1 VIYKQVRSLKSFF
14 FQNIFIFTII
24 FLGLISIAL
33 LWTKRQAE
41 VAEYTLEAL
50 FMIYAFLG
58 FWWTKRQK
66 IIPSILFIRYF
77 SILYLVLSYLYAV
90 SYKGAN
96 VQDFLLIYKFV
107 IYLFFLT
114 FLTGK
119 ELMTF
124 QGTNRLFFV
133 VLGLFFTKYLAAIV
147 VMHENR
153 PILYM
158 ENNFELMFV
167 YALYLVRYSVTREKA
182 LLILAFV
189 GLITILSLSRS
200 SLLMY
205 SVLVLFVFYD
215 LFERTRVFIIPGAI
229 LVLGVVA
236 YVVFSQRSDS
246 LEDVDRYRFML
257 VWWTQVKDWNIFEW
271 LLGAPRVS
279 RLSGGACSYMNY
291 FKMMFSRSGDGTC
304 YSVVLHSFLLR
315 VIYDHGLLVLF
326 FIVYSCYKL
335 LVKSGVRK
343 DVSLVFISIVLIN
356 GLSVSSFNNL
366 FFAVSMVFLMTT
378 NLRFLEPEEN
388 EEKYKHKLGTE

>member
-1 VIYKQVRSLKSFF
+1 MYKQVKSLKSFF
-14 FQNIFIFTII
+14 FQNIFVITITS
-24 FLGLISIAL
+24 LGLVSIAL
-33 LWTKRQAE
+33 LLTKRQAE
-41 VAEYTLEAL
+41 FTEYTLEAL

-58 FWWTKRQK
+58 FWWTKKQK
-66 IIPSILFIRYF
+66 IIPSIIFIRWA
-77 SILYLVLSYLYAV
+77 SILYLILSYFWAV
-90 SYKGAN
+90 MYKGAN
-96 VQDFLLIYKFV
+96 VQDFLLIYKFI
-107 IYLFFLT
+107 IYFFFLT

-124 QGTNRLFFV
+124 NGTNRVFMIA
-133 VLGLFFTKYLAAIV
+133 LGLFSTKYLLAIV
-147 VMHENR
+147 VKGENR
-153 PILYM
+153 PILFM
-158 ENNFELMFV
+158 ENNFELMFI
-167 YALYLVRYSVTREKA
+167 YALFLVRYTVTKEKS
-182 LLILAFV
+182 LMLLAFAGV
-189 GLITILSLSRS
+189 ITILSLSRS

-215 LFERTRVFIIPGAI
+215 TFKKTRVFIVPGAI

-257 VWWTQVKDWNIFEW
+257 VWWSQVKDWNIFEW
-271 LLGAPRVS
+271 LFGAPRIS
-279 RLSGGACSYMNY
+279 RLSSGACSYMNY

-315 VIYDHGLLVLF
+315 VIYDHGILGLV
-326 FIVYSCYKL
+326 FIIYACYQL

-343 DVSLVFISIVLIN
+343 DVSWVFITIVLIN

-378 NLRFLEPEEN
+378 NVRFPEQED
-388 EEKYKHKLGTE
+388 EELHKINITG